1 MTQILIPILVLR
13 LYAYLKYKNLGLVNF
28 LICNLFIGIL
38 FRVTYGVW
46 ALRQVFFN
54 SQNILNAFRYS
65 INLSIIN
72 YLLLIVLGLNSGAD
86 YLFSIL
92 ALIYEYTYGFSY
104 GFYYGFRERSAERF
118 A

>member
-1 MTQILIPILVLR
+1 MTQIQIPILALR
-13 LYAYLKYKNLGLVNF
+13 LYAYLEFKNWGLANF
-28 LICNLFIGIL
+28 MICYSYIEIVVHGTNGS
-38 FRVTYGVW
+38 W
-46 ALRQVFFN
+46 ALKQVFFN

-92 ALIYEYTYGFSY
+92 ALIYEYTYGFCY
-104 GFYYGFRERSAERF
+104 GFYYGFRER
-118 A
+118 